1 MLCVIR
7 LALRPGML
15 GRLVSAVLLVLASL
29 AFDPDDYIRDR
40 EAFAE
45 ALRGRR

>member
-15 GRLVSAVLLVLASL
+15 GLLVSAVLLVLAL
-29 AFDPDDYIRDR
+29 AACGDDEGPFYI
-40 EAFAE
+40 EQPV
-45 ALRGRR
+45 